1 MKLVYHEN
9 TAIFGNADKS
19 VILVDVTENNGKG
32 RFADFQQVVMV
43 QPSEKFD
50 DFLKQV
56 SLEKVEE
63 NTQALLNKNREA
75 EDQLVKTI
83 ADRVKSEMGGDI
95 IATDSPK
102 SSGFDPNALE
112 AEDLFKLKLQS
123 FEIEEVKSSKNREL
137 KAKIRKGN
145 SFMEVVAFTAA
156 TILDSRNVSE

>member
-1 MKLVYHEN
+1 MSMKYHED
-9 TAIFGNADKS
+9 TAFFANDEKTVIF
-19 VILVDVTENNGKG
+19 VQVTENNGN
-32 RFADFQQVVMV
+32 READFQRTIIVEPNPVFEEF
-43 QPSEKFD
+43 ST
-50 DFLKQV
+50 QV

-63 NTQALLNKNREA
+63 NTVKLREQAQKERDEQEQKYIDRIKA
-75 EDQLVKTI
+75 QL
-83 ADRVKSEMGGDI
+83 GGDI
-95 IATDSPK
+95 IATDAPK